1 MPSESILEEVQHLNN
16 VSERLESMAPNHP
29 RLEEA
34 LLTVSGNIRNIAL
47 NAAFV
52 AAEAGQPIHMA
63 HLLTAARAEYG
74 KLERP
79 LAEAEIGGWL

>member
-34 LLTVSGNIRNIAL
+34 LLTVSGNIRNIASFL
-47 NAAFV
+47 KV
-52 AAEAGQPIHMA
+52 LVVIREG
-63 HLLTAARAEYG
+63 
-74 KLERP
+74 
-79 LAEAEIGGWL
+79 